1 MRHHWKRGFYTTP
14 RERPS
19 WWPEAESWPP
29 SAMHRWRRRRG
40 AFMWRAAAFLL
51 FVAFVPIAACI
62 GTLWL
67 LGVLQDPSASVSTA
81 ALAAVIFFGVALLG
95 VAFAGLRRLAAPLGD
110 LIEGAGQVEAGD
122 FSTRVQPRG
131 PRELRSLGRAFN
143 NMAERLEVTETQRR
157 HLVADLS
164 HELRTPVSVIQG
176 NLEGMLDGVYEA
188 DEAHLGPVLEEVR
201 MLSRLIDDLSTL
213 SEAESGTLELHREPT
228 DLGILASD
236 VAASFRPQAD
246 DQGVELKIDVPDDLP
261 LLELDPVRIREVLV
275 NLTTNALRHTPRG
288 GNVTTH
294 AVIVDG
300 YAQVTVVDTGSGI
313 APEDLEHVFDR
324 FYKSDSRKD
333 APGTIPERSSVG
345 RSPDRSPLETGLGR
359 TAPETS
365 GSGLGLTIA
374 KNLVAAH
381 GGEISAESAPGKGTT
396 VRFTLPIEPSF
407 T

>member
-1 MRHHWKRGFYTTP
+1 
-14 RERPS
+14 
-19 WWPEAESWPP
+19 
-29 SAMHRWRRRRG
+29 
-40 AFMWRAAAFLL
+40 MWRAAGFLL

-67 LGVLQDPSASVSTA
+67 LGVLHDPSASVSTA

-122 FSTRVQPRG
+122 FSTRVRPRG

-157 HLVADLS
+157 NLVADLS
-164 HELRTPVSVIQG
+164 HGLRTPVSIIQG

-246 DQGVELKIDVPDDLP
+246 GQGVELKIDVPDDLP

-294 AVIVDG
+294 AVILDG

-324 FYKSDSRKD
+324 FYKSDGS
-333 APGTIPERSSVG
+333 G
-345 RSPDRSPLETGLGR
+345 
-359 TAPETS
+359 

-381 GGEISAESAPGKGTT
+381 GGEISAESTPGEGTI
-396 VRFTLPIEPSF
+396 VRFTLPA
-407 T
+407 